1 MIKHQFVWPDV
12 VLLRGVELDD
22 PLCESCGREY
32 ARHAEIE
39 GITAEDEQFD
49 YGDSISDIA
58 NRYRNY
64 EDM

>member
-1 MIKHQFVWPDV
+1 MIKHQFVWPE
-12 VLLRGVELDD
+12 GGESSDD

-49 YGDSISDIA
+49 YGDSISDIT

-64 EDM
+64 GDM